1 MAEAEKDAAADLPRL
16 VLHVD
21 INKTLII
28 CDPVRCFSAS
38 LLLNI

>member
-1 MAEAEKDAAADLPRL
+1 MAANANNGEARPPL

-28 CDPVRCFSAS
+28 CDPVR
-38 LLLNI
+38 